1 LALGAR
7 MTATTR
13 RTLLMLTEASD
24 YLGRPTKTLQ
34 RWRHEGRGPRSAMVG
49 GRVVYDQADLD
60 AWVEVTRSARGGE

>member
-1 LALGAR
+1 

-13 RTLLMLTEASD
+13 RTLLLLTEAAD

-60 AWVEVTRSARGGE
+60 AWIEAEFTRSARGGE